1 MLLGKIKHKSEESFL
16 LIEKTTKNLAIAISK
31 IIFES
36 NKIFGVNSKV
46 DIKTRGDILSL
57 VDKILNKHQLIS
69 GAGFAIYNESSF
81 ESWQL
86 TWLYRPQYHRIVN
99 RFFLNKASTIS
110 LNYQTFSWFAKVK
123 EAEEGYLH
131 GPYVDYICNYT
142 YTLTYIYPVYL
153 SKQLFSIAATDII
166 VGQ

>member
-1 MLLGKIKHKSEESFL
+1 MLLGKIKYKSEESFL

-36 NKIFGVNSKV
+36 NKIFYVNSKI
-46 DIKTRGDILSL
+46 DIKIRGDILSL
-57 VDKILNKHQLIS
+57 VDKILKKHQLIS

-86 TWLYRPQYHRIVN
+86 TWLYRPQNYRIVN
-99 RFFLNKASTIS
+99 RFFLNKASTTS
-110 LNYQTFSWFAKVK
+110 LNYQIFSWFAKVK

-131 GPYVDYICNYT
+131 RPYVDYICN
-142 YTLTYIYPVYL
+142 LYL
-153 SKQLFSIAATDII
+153 SGLFK
-166 VGQ
+166 